1 MDKQKVAAAA
11 GWQDD
16 EKLTAPVN
24 EATSV
29 PLVTEPLL
37 LESDEWV
44 TPEQF
49 KKLRPLWSRPLPRI
63 VMIGIP
69 SAVALSMF
77 LSLVSGNRKT
87 ASNRNQ
93 IAPNLSQ
100 AESDLSEQRIKELEE
115 EVEEYKTKNALQT
128 QANSFKQQE
137 LETPTPTETASRP
150 TPTPPQP
157 ASLKSS
163 PPPPVS
169 VTRPPAQSRSR
180 RTALT
185 PAPAAAVATAPILD
199 PMEQW
204 LAVANVGS
212 YGEVSPQRSF
222 STDSAGY
229 QTASATTASS
239 DWQLSG
245 GIGASPD
252 EGRGRSR
259 NRESFSAQSGTHQAT
274 NPPLRLSS
282 DPYQPVNY
290 STAVTSLNQQLV
302 VGTRA
307 SGKLE
312 TPIAW
317 TGRLQNPNQIFLLRL
332 NEPLKG
338 SGGKSVIPTDSY
350 ITARVTEATQTGRLQ
365 MEVVSVLVTENGQT
379 REKPIPS
386 GSILILG
393 ERGGI
398 LQASAQGK
406 DTAGNDA
413 AAFIL
418 SGVSQA
424 AALINRPES
433 QSFTNFGSY
442 INNGEP
448 DYLAGFVQGATQ
460 SMVQTVQ
467 QRNQQARSSIESMPT
482 VFLLEQGTQV
492 QIFVNRSFSF

>member
-11 GWQDD
+11 GWRDD
-16 EKLTAPVN
+16 EKLAAPVN
-24 EATSV
+24 ETTSV

-49 KKLRPLWSRPLPRI
+49 NKLRPLWSRPLPRI

-100 AESDLSEQRIKELEE
+100 AESDLSEQRILELEE

-137 LETPTPTETASRP
+137 LETPTETASKP
-150 TPTPPQP
+150 TPKPPQP
-157 ASLKSS
+157 AALKSS
-163 PPPPVS
+163 PPPPAS
-169 VTRPPAQSRSR
+169 VNRPPAQSRR
-180 RTALT
+180 PRPALT
-185 PAPAAAVATAPILD
+185 PAPAPAVATAPKLD

-229 QTASATTASS
+229 QTASATTATS

-274 NPPLRLSS
+274 NPPILLSS

-290 STAVTSLNQQLV
+290 STAATSLNQQLV

-317 TGRLQNPNQIFLLRL
+317 TGRLQNPNQIFLLKL
-332 NEPLKG
+332 NEPLICSNG
-338 SGGKSVIPTDSY
+338 YVVIPTDSY

-433 QSFTNFGSY
+433 QSFTNFGAY

>member
-1 MDKQKVAAAA
+1 
-11 GWQDD
+11 
-16 EKLTAPVN
+16 
-24 EATSV
+24 
-29 PLVTEPLL
+29 
-37 LESDEWV
+37 
-44 TPEQF
+44 
-49 KKLRPLWSRPLPRI
+49 
-63 VMIGIP
+63 
-69 SAVALSMF
+69 
-77 LSLVSGNRKT
+77 
-87 ASNRNQ
+87 
-93 IAPNLSQ
+93 
-100 AESDLSEQRIKELEE
+100 
-115 EVEEYKTKNALQT
+115 
-128 QANSFKQQE
+128 
-137 LETPTPTETASRP
+137 
-150 TPTPPQP
+150 
-157 ASLKSS
+157 
-163 PPPPVS
+163 
-169 VTRPPAQSRSR
+169 
-180 RTALT
+180 
-185 PAPAAAVATAPILD
+185 
-199 PMEQW
+199 MEQW
-204 LAVANVGS
+204 LAAANIGS

-229 QTASATTASS
+229 QTASATTAPS

-259 NRESFSAQSGTHQAT
+259 NRESFSAQSGTHQST
-274 NPPLRLSS
+274 NPPILLSES
-282 DPYQPVNY
+282 SNPYQPVNY
-290 STAVTSLNQQLV
+290 STNVTNQLV

-307 SGKLE
+307 SGELE

-317 TGRLQNPNQIFLLRL
+317 TGRLQNPNQIFRLRL
-332 NEPLKG
+332 NEPLKV
-338 SGGKSVIPTDSY
+338 SGGYVVIPTDSY

-365 MEVVSVLVTENGQT
+365 MEAVSVLVTENGQT

-418 SGVSQA
+418 SGVSTA